1 MKKINKCLGEGEKAF
16 EKFITPKLVKFLFI
30 ISIILCALVSLSMFL
45 SGLGMLRYSGVGI
58 LWILLSPLVFLVG
71 VIYVRVLLE
80 TVIIFFKMERHL
92 SQITRVKEER
102 EN

>member
-1 MKKINKCLGEGEKAF
+1 
-16 EKFITPKLVKFLFI
+16 
-30 ISIILCALVSLSMFL
+30 MFL
-45 SGLGMLRYSGVGI
+45 SGLGMLRYSGFGI

-92 SQITRVKEER
+92 SQIARVKEER